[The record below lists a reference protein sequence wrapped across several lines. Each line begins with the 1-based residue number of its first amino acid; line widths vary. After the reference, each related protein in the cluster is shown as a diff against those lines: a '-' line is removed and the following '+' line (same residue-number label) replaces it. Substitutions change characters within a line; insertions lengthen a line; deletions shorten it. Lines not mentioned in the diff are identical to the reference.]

1 MNVRREDFEHLVEE
15 CAATAL
21 GAAILG
27 WNRLQAQ
34 RRDGQR
40 RRREG
45 EGEGAK
51 AHASCELPDASRVLA
66 QLRGVLN
73 AVTDLL
79 RPTTPR

>member
-1 MNVRREDFEHLVEE
+1 MNARREDFEHLVEE

-34 RRDGQR
+34 RRDGER
-40 RRREG
+40 RRAEG
-45 EGEGAK
+45 EGEQ
-51 AHASCELPDASRVLA
+51 AHASCKLPDASVVIA

-73 AVTDLL
+73 VVTDLL
-79 RPTTPR
+79 RPTTSR